1 MKSTETDRHKAEYI
15 PVRVSAET
23 KQLIAQLAAQR
34 GLTMSE
40 IMRDLLEKGL
50 IAVGAKVDEETLT
63 ATIREVVADTIK
75 PSVER
80 LAAISAKAT
89 QISSAAFF
97 MSIFE
102 ASRGASDAEQAAIA
116 EAAESARALGIQY
129 LKLRDRDIDGFIA
142 DGARQ
147 IIDN

>member
-1 MKSTETDRHKAEYI
+1 MKSKEKDRHRAEYI
-15 PVRVSAET
+15 PLRVSFET
-23 KQLIAQLAAQR
+23 KQLISQLATQR

-40 IMRDLLEKGL
+40 VMRDLLEKGL
-50 IAVGAKVDEETLT
+50 VAAGAKVDEDMLSS
-63 ATIREVVADTIK
+63 TIREVVEDTIK

-102 ASRGASDAEQAAIA
+102 ASRGASEVEQAAIA
-116 EAAESARALGIQY
+116 EAAESARSLGIQY
-129 LKLRDRDIDGFIA
+129 LKLKDRDIDKFISN
-142 DGARQ
+142 GAQQ
-147 IIDN
+147 IIDS